1 MAMPERQRWMVSDHA
16 MAARAG
22 WSMTAERVAK
32 KPTGLDLVA
41 LLDRIEA
48 EMATAEAEPQWTMNT
63 TLAMIGIHHPM
74 HRARALAI
82 GERLRDL
89 PRPPDPARQHLAV
102 RAELDRRDGPAGR
115 RLTRTS
121 RDPC

>member
-1 MAMPERQRWMVSDHA
+1 MVSDHA

-22 WSMTAERVAK
+22 WSMTAERLAK

-82 GERLRDL
+82 GERLGIYRDY
-89 PRPPDPARQHLAV
+89 PTPPGCTSPFAPSWIGGMV
-102 RAELDRRDGPAGR
+102 RRAAG
-115 RLTRTS
+115 
-121 RDPC
+121 